1 MKFFGYLF
9 IFILFIF
16 GIGTVLIITGNI
28 SMASVNYFW
37 AYWKPLEVAII
48 AVIAVFSTIGL
59 ILMLISGTHGISRGR
74 GK

>member
-16 GIGTVLIITGNI
+16 GIGAVLIVTGNI
-28 SMASVNYFW
+28 SMVSIRNFW
-37 AYWKPLEVAII
+37 YYWQPLEVAII